1 MAATLGWLAVKG
13 KDDAAVFA
21 ELDLV
26 RNGDTSPRARRGFC
40 LALPSGWFVVVA
52 RAGSPLLTED
62 TLLPLSKG
70 CRVVSVQHDETAY
83 SVATCYDDGAVLWH
97 VEHAARD
104 DEVRVLAASGA
115 LPPGFDVLHARF
127 ESEQDIADEEGRDV
141 DCFVALPVELA
152 EMYTGFE
159 YDFGAAAYGRAAFDG
174 WKLGAEVIPRAASRR
189 LRRRM
194 ARSARPWWRFW

>member
-21 ELDLV
+21 ELDLA
-26 RNGDTSPRARRGFC
+26 RNGETSPRAKRGFC

-62 TLLPLSKG
+62 SLLPLSKG
-70 CRVVSVQHDETAY
+70 CRVVSVQHDETY
-83 SVATCYDDGAVLWH
+83 SVATCYENGAVLWH
-97 VEHAARD
+97 VEHAAQD
-104 DEVRVLAASGA
+104 AEVRVLVTSGH

-127 ESEQDIADEEGRDV
+127 ESEQDLADADGRDV
-141 DCFVALPVELA
+141 DCFIALPVELA
-152 EMYTGFE
+152 EMVTGFE
-159 YDFGAAAYGRAAFDG
+159 YDFGAAAYGLPAFEG
-174 WKLGAEVIPRAASRR
+174 WKMGEEVISRAASRR